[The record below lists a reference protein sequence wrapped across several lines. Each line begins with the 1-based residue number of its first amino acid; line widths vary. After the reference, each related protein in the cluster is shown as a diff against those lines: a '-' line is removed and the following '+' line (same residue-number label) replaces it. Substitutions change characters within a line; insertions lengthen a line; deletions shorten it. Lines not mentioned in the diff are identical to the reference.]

1 MKEVFCLQNAEV
13 FDTMEIIYIP
23 IIDISPNPFQPRK
36 VFNKENLDELAN
48 SIKEYG
54 VMQPVSVRVIG
65 ARYELV
71 AGERRLRASK
81 LAGLTSIPS
90 IVVNIND
97 QQSAILAIIENLQR
111 QNLNYIEEALGFQN
125 LIKDYGFTQDELA
138 DKIGKSQSTIAN
150 KLRILK
156 LSPNV
161 QKILLENDLA
171 ERHARA
177 LLKLEHESD
186 QLKVLERAIKE
197 HLTVKRT
204 EELVEFFIKKRLAEN
219 EPQKEQKEQ
228 IEQKVKKHFRDIR
241 LFTNTI
247 KQAIDI
253 MNQSGVDTD
262 YNMKELNDGYE
273 IIIKI
278 VK

>member
-1 MKEVFCLQNAEV
+1 MQNAEV

-23 IIDISPNPFQPRK
+23 ITDISPNPFQPRK

-48 SIKEYG
+48 NIKDYG
-54 VMQPVSVRVIG
+54 VLQPVTVRMIG
-65 ARYELV
+65 TRYELV

-81 LAGLTSIPS
+81 LAGLTNIPS

-125 LIKDYGFTQDELA
+125 LIKDYGFTQEELA
-138 DKIGKSQSTIAN
+138 NKIGKSQSTIAN

-156 LSPNV
+156 LSPDV
-161 QKILLENDLA
+161 QKILLENNLT
-171 ERHARA
+171 ERHSRA
-177 LLKLEHESD
+177 LLKLEHDED

-197 HLTVKRT
+197 NLTVKRT
-204 EELVEFFIKKRLAEN
+204 EELVEFFIKKRSEEN
-219 EPQKEQKEQ
+219 KPPK
-228 IEQKVKKHFRDIR
+228 EQKVKKHVRDIR

-262 YNMKELNDGYE
+262 YNIKEFDDGYE
-273 IIIKI
+273 ITIKIIK
-278 VK
+278 